1 MTSVLAPADAQQILA
16 ALVADAPEGRS
27 ALEVLRPEVLTHTR
41 AAYDALYRQPQRLP
55 ADVLHALAA
64 VTADWQG
71 SGPLAEWHRT
81 QGAQQALVAADPV
94 THDPALQALRDHVDL
109 LSTSPALVTASDQ
122 ERLAAAG
129 HEPSTVVLISQ
140 LVSFESHL
148 QRLLAGLAA
157 LRGADV
163 PSADADAPH
172 PRALGTARRHHAE
185 RSSPPRALHP
195 RAAAVGALDRGA
207 RRGGAHRRAAQLL
220 RLQGEREQ
228 RVLPDALAHPEDHPS
243 TQRARQCDLPAA

>member
-41 AAYDALYRQPQRLP
+41 AASDALSRQPQRLP

-81 QGAQQALVAADPV
+81 QGAPQALVAADLV

-109 LSTSPALVTASDQ
+109 LSQ
-122 ERLAAAG
+122 IG
-129 HEPSTVVLISQ
+129 
-140 LVSFESHL
+140 
-148 QRLLAGLAA
+148 
-157 LRGADV
+157 
-163 PSADADAPH
+163 
-172 PRALGTARRHHAE
+172 RAHA
-185 RSSPPRALHP
+185 
-195 RAAAVGALDRGA
+195 
-207 RRGGAHRRAAQLL
+207 
-220 RLQGEREQ
+220 
-228 RVLPDALAHPEDHPS
+228 
-243 TQRARQCDLPAA
+243 

>member
-81 QGAQQALVAADPV
+81 QRAPTPRAPAALV
-94 THDPALQALRDHVDL
+94 TRTPAFRALRDRVAGL
-109 LSTSPALVTASDQ
+109 RTPRAQ
-122 ERLAAAG
+122 AAASSRERIAAWG
-129 HEPSTVVLISQ
+129 HVPSRGVLISQ
-140 LVSFESHL
+140 RVSYKSHL
-148 QRLLAGLAA
+148 VRL
-157 LRGADV
+157 
-163 PSADADAPH
+163 
-172 PRALGTARRHHAE
+172 
-185 RSSPPRALHP
+185 
-195 RAAAVGALDRGA
+195 
-207 RRGGAHRRAAQLL
+207 
-220 RLQGEREQ
+220 
-228 RVLPDALAHPEDHPS
+228 
-243 TQRARQCDLPAA
+243 